1 MLTISS
7 SSDLNIWENDAYV
20 LFFSD
25 LTFGTISAVY
35 FRHFSIHT
43 TYGT

>member
-7 SSDLNIWENDAYV
+7 SSDLNICKNDAYV
-20 LFFSD
+20 PFFSD
-25 LTFGTISAVY
+25 LIFDNISAVH
-35 FRHFSIHT
+35 FDHFSTHT